1 MLDMFVVVGIPC
13 WPLHAGYSSP
23 LSTHRH
29 QYSQRRTARYISNG
43 GYDRPCYK
51 ESHRRARRICEPGQD
66 GSRRP
71 VLSFVRQQ
79 IHATD
84 NLALQHLFEDS
95 QPTFFTASSINRYPS
110 SLTPFANS
118 RPQISAPK
126 PFLMTL
132 RDGVGLG
139 AVTVLVI
146 VIDMLKSILSK
157 CESWCQPGERS
168 RRPYAFLYPAGG
180 R

>member
-84 NLALQHLFEDS
+84 NLALQHLF
-95 QPTFFTASSINRYPS
+95 PCFTAYLLHRVLNKPI
-110 SLTPFANS
+110 SLVAHPVRKLQAADF
-118 RPQISAPK
+118 RPEAVLDDPERRGRTGCSN
-126 PFLMTL
+126 
-132 RDGVGLG
+132 GVGDSDRH
-139 AVTVLVI
+139 VEVNI
-146 VIDMLKSILSK
+146 EQM
-157 CESWCQPGERS
+157 
-168 RRPYAFLYPAGG
+168 
-180 R
+180 